1 MVVEF
6 IIQNFLILVFYVLH
20 DKFLV
25 LRFIMPDFKFYDL
38 QDLVNALYDPY
49 YLPSN
54 EKIKLAE
61 LLEDVLEL
69 EVKKS
74 PKEAIAILKS
84 KIKNGLKSEMSNELK
99 QKIGKLEQLKA
110 ENKDLQTKKDRAER
124 LNRSL
129 EYARKTA
136 QNENI
141 ELKAEKNK
149 LNTQIQHS
157 QQEKKILEVKN
168 EANKQLKEKATYI
181 ATASTGLAVGLV
193 VYITLEHTT
202 KLDMWLI
209 VVIATVSAFLAG
221 GLIMKPSSQVNGT
234 QEPQGVANK
243 NSV

>member
-1 MVVEF
+1 M
-6 IIQNFLILVFYVLH
+6 IQNFLILVFYVLH

-25 LRFIMPDFKFYDL
+25 LRFIMPDFKFSDL

-49 YLPSN
+49 YLLSN

>member
-1 MVVEF
+1 
-6 IIQNFLILVFYVLH
+6 
-20 DKFLV
+20 
-25 LRFIMPDFKFYDL
+25 MPDFKFSDL

-54 EKIKLAE
+54 GKIKLAE

-69 EVKKS
+69 KGKKS
-74 PKEAIAILKS
+74 PEEAIATLKN
-84 KIKNGLKSEMSNELK
+84 KIRNELENKVSDEMK
-99 QKIGKLEQLKA
+99 QKIGKLEQLEA
-110 ENKDLQTKKDRAER
+110 ENKDLQTKNDQAER

-129 EYARKTA
+129 EYAKKTA
-136 QNENI
+136 KNENI

-221 GLIMKPSSQVNGT
+221 SLIMKPSSQVNGT
-234 QEPQGVANK
+234 QEPQGVANE
-243 NSV
+243 SSIT

>member
-1 MVVEF
+1 MLSF
-6 IIQNFLILVFYVLH
+6 S
-20 DKFLV
+20 
-25 LRFIMPDFKFYDL
+25 DL
-38 QDLVNALYDPY
+38 KDLVDALYNRT

-54 EKIKLAE
+54 GKIILAE
-61 LLEDVLEL
+61 LLEYILQL
-69 EVKKS
+69 KGKKN
-74 PKEAIAILKS
+74 PEEAISILKDQIRS
-84 KIKNGLKSEMSNELK
+84 ELKNEMKSEMK
-99 QKIGKLEQLKA
+99 RKINKLEQLEA
-110 ENKDLQTKKDRAER
+110 ENKDLQTKKDVAER

-221 GLIMKPSSQVNGT
+221 GLIMKPSSQINGT
-234 QEPQGVANK
+234 QEPQEIANE
-243 NSV
+243 NSIA

>member
-1 MVVEF
+1 
-6 IIQNFLILVFYVLH
+6 
-20 DKFLV
+20 
-25 LRFIMPDFKFYDL
+25 MPDFKFSDL

-61 LLEDVLEL
+61 LLKDVLEL
-69 EVKKS
+69 KGKKS
-74 PKEAIAILKS
+74 PEEAIATLKD
-84 KIKNGLKSEMSNELK
+84 KIRNELK
-99 QKIGKLEQLKA
+99 NEMRSEMKQKINKFEQLEE
-110 ENKDLQTKKDRAER
+110 ENKDLQTKKDKVER
-124 LNRSL
+124 LNRAL
-129 EYARKTA
+129 EHAKNTA
-136 QNENI
+136 QSENI
-141 ELKAEKNK
+141 ELEDEKNK

-181 ATASTGLAVGLV
+181 ATASTNLAIGLV

-221 GLIMKPSSQVNGT
+221 GLIMKPSFQVNGT